1 MSVTIIRQADIRRCP
16 HVIFNPTHYRADGT
30 CRCNDPTHTE
40 MKTWGYK
47 WDDVFEVWGQP
58 GRRSRLADFTRALDL
73 DHPSDSCR
81 SNYCDIDA
89 ARRQGF
95 IYVAAHL
102 LCGATETPWLD
113 RVIEHHGWPHT
124 HGRNRGLPLGWSKW
138 SRWFIDNTIQCPRC
152 KSFVFTDVPH
162 TSCGNCNASLTVE

>member
-81 SNYCDIDA
+81 SNYCDICA
-89 ARRQGF
+89 ARCQGF
-95 IYVAAHL
+95 IYVSVFL
-102 LCGATETPWLD
+102 LPAATETPTLD
-113 RVIEHHGWPHT
+113 RVIDALDMPRNPDGRPRGWARWT
-124 HGRNRGLPLGWSKW
+124 
-138 SRWFIDNTIQCPRC
+138 RWFRNNTIKCPSC
-152 KSFVFTDVPH
+152 ESFVFTDVPH
-162 TSCGNCNASLTVE
+162 TSCGNCLTPLE